1 MDLSLSIQGILRA
14 AVSWLFFGVACSTAM
29 RQIAAP
35 RLRLEKQPTDVQRCY
50 PFLRLGGPFLRV
62 GLNLAI
68 RLLFVAGSWAADANE
83 DQVEKILKQMT
94 LDEKLDYIGGINA
107 MSIRP
112 IPRLDLPE
120 IRMSDGPLGV
130 RQDKPSTRYPAG
142 IALAATWNRALAQK
156 EGAAMGRDCRA
167 RGIHVL
173 LAPGMNIDRVPFCG
187 RNFEY
192 LSGEDPYLASQ
203 MVVPFIR
210 GVQGEGVVATA
221 KHFAANNQEFNRM
234 HIDAVVSE
242 RALREIY
249 LPAFEAAVRTAK
261 VGAVMDAYNRL
272 NGAYCTENEYLNNRI
287 LKQEWQFDGVLMSD
301 WGATHSA
308 MGPAVHGLDLE
319 MPAGYWMNS
328 KNLRPAIERG
338 ELKEEQI
345 DDKVR
350 RILRMI
356 VRAGFLRHS
365 QRDDSIPENDPQ
377 SAGTAL
383 RIAQEGIVLLKNERE
398 ILPLDRAKTKKIVVL
413 GPDAHPGVPAGWG
426 SSYVAPF
433 YSVSVLDGLKNK
445 KGSDVSVDYFGV
457 GVGNF
462 GTSEFEHEVEVG
474 RNESGLLG
482 EYFGNLSLSGP
493 PLMKRVDQRINFDW
507 AMEDVRNMVPSQF
520 TVRWTGLIH
529 TTASSVHVFRARAD
543 SGIRVFL
550 DDELI
555 INDWRD
561 HAAHPDVATRFLA
574 ADRSYRVRIE
584 YKNSGGGGAVAQFG
598 WASSEVPEII
608 GEYDA
613 AIVCVGFDN
622 GNEGE
627 GSDRPF
633 ELPDA
638 QDNLVSDVAAK
649 NANTIVILN
658 SGGNVDMHRWLD
670 KVPVLLHA
678 WYPGQEGGNAL
689 ADILFGDV
697 NPSAK
702 LPVTF
707 EARKQDNPAY
717 NFYPFANG
725 GARVRY
731 GEGIYV
737 GYRGYDH
744 FGIAPLF
751 PFGFGLS
758 YTRFGYS
765 NLRIDQD
772 ETNGEVNV
780 SFDLTNAGK
789 RRGAEVAE
797 LYVRPDHPAIDRPPQ
812 ELKGFEKVFLA
823 PGESMNLTLRLDQRS
838 FAYFDPAAREWRADP
853 GVYEISVGASSRDLR
868 IRQSFRY
875 R

>member
-1 MDLSLSIQGILRA
+1 
-14 AVSWLFFGVACSTAM
+14 
-29 RQIAAP
+29 
-35 RLRLEKQPTDVQRCY
+35 
-50 PFLRLGGPFLRV
+50 
-62 GLNLAI
+62 
-68 RLLFVAGSWAADANE
+68 
-83 DQVEKILKQMT
+83 
-94 LDEKLDYIGGINA
+94 
-107 MSIRP
+107 
-112 IPRLDLPE
+112 
-120 IRMSDGPLGV
+120 
-130 RQDKPSTRYPAG
+130 
-142 IALAATWNRALAQK
+142 
-156 EGAAMGRDCRA
+156 
-167 RGIHVL
+167 
-173 LAPGMNIDRVPFCG
+173 
-187 RNFEY
+187 
-192 LSGEDPYLASQ
+192 
-203 MVVPFIR
+203 
-210 GVQGEGVVATA
+210 
-221 KHFAANNQEFNRM
+221 M